1 MEMVGFYSSTTD
13 LISRSAS
20 PTPALTQALVQEGEG
35 RAFGGQVLVRHEL
48 TAGFFGWASY
58 SIIRSERKDHP
69 SSAWRLFDFDQTHV
83 ATVVASYELGAGF
96 EIGARF
102 RYSSGFPRTPVVG
115 AINVPVPAYI
125 QTRRDVY
132 EPLFGRQNSIRIPPF
147 LQLDVRVAKRFTFD
161 QVKAEVYLDVQN
173 VTNRSNAE
181 DIVYDYN
188 YTNRDY
194 ITGLPILPV
203 AGARIEW

>member
-1 MEMVGFYSSTTD
+1 
-13 LISRSAS
+13 
-20 PTPALTQALVQEGEG
+20 
-35 RAFGGQVLVRHEL
+35 
-48 TAGFFGWASY
+48 
-58 SIIRSERKDHP
+58 
-69 SSAWRLFDFDQTHV
+69 
-83 ATVVASYELGAGF
+83 VVASYELGAGF

-102 RYSSGFPRTPVVG
+102 RYSSGFPRTPVEG
-115 AINVPVPAYI
+115 AFYLA
-125 QTRRDVY
+125 RRDVY
-132 EPLFGRQNSIRIPPF
+132 EPVFGRQNSIRIPSF
-147 LQLDVRVAKRFTFD
+147 LQLDARIAKRFTFD

-181 DIVYDYN
+181 DIVYNYN